1 MKNQLEFYNT
11 PSGYVMYD
19 EGQKTSLLSES
30 SRDVVDDILDTIRE
44 CYSDAYRA
52 LQMRTVHLIN
62 VILRLLR
69 IQGSRT
75 IKWYTGS

>member
-19 EGQKTSLLSES
+19 DGQNHFYLNPAVMLLMIFLIPYAS
-30 SRDVVDDILDTIRE
+30 VI
-44 CYSDAYRA
+44 
-52 LQMRTVHLIN
+52 QMRTVHLIN